1 MSTSK
6 GGAWGIWGNGLPTS
20 RVNSAQNTL
29 SAADA
34 WRQQRS
40 NNNNNPAATT
50 TNNNNNN
57 DSNSGTPVSG
67 SSNSGKGS
75 SPAANNNSAVAVG
88 GPLDQSQASSATDP
102 ADEVIPTPASGVRR
116 DGSPDSVRTG
126 SPFNYLRD
134 PRHLQATA
142 AQAAAMAPNGK
153 GSSTAFLDL
162 STANFGLGS
171 PQGTAGKSN
180 DGQNDGS
187 ASRLKSVFQNAMD
200 EEAFADE
207 FGPMRANSTPP
218 YASSKTFGGPT
229 NGAAPPS
236 TTSGSSFFTPQVAQ
250 RAHFEQPGGHAEP
263 DLSSAMRGMNLNEQR
278 YDAPG
283 PASRG
288 FNADSPTSYNPYSVG
303 PISYSGQSAFNGQ
316 NDGFQSGGFGY
327 NGRQYDD
334 FNPGPNYGMIGDS
347 SAPPGQSYYGAD
359 GFPYDGRGARP
370 YRQDDFQRQ
379 NFRGPGGR
387 FGPPSGDR
395 RQMYMGGMDY
405 NRNMPPVY
413 ASGASFYRGGGQ
425 MMYGGPHGVP
435 GVGRREDPSAG
446 LRSPL
451 LEEFRNNKSKRF
463 ELRDIIGH
471 VVEFSGDQHGSRFIQ
486 QKLETANSDDKDEV
500 FQEIMPNCLQLMT
513 DVFGNYVIQKFF
525 EHGSQVQKTC
535 LAQKMEGHVL
545 SLTLQMYGCRVVQKA
560 LEHVLAD
567 QQDALIKELDGQVL
581 KCVKDQNG
589 NHVIQKALER
599 LPEGQVKFIID
610 AFQGQG
616 FTLATHT
623 YGCRVIQRLLEH
635 CPTAASSVLEELHR
649 YTQNLVVDQYGNY
662 VSQHILEHGQKADK
676 SRVIEVVK
684 GQVLTL
690 SKHKFAS
697 NVVEK
702 CIAYGTV
709 EERQD
714 IIDEIITST
723 SEGQSALAVLMKD
736 QYGNYVLQKML
747 EVADGAQRAELVQKI
762 RPILDSL
769 KKFSYGKHLS
779 SIERLLDRDFH
790 HSAAAAYGH
799 GHDMHHYPHHHQHQH
814 HHHQQGPGGAG
825 YRQQYQ
831 HGHHAH
837 PR

>member
-6 GGAWGIWGNGLPTS
+6 GSAWGIWGNGLPAS
-20 RVNSAQNTL
+20 RVGSTPGAL

-34 WRQQRS
+34 WRQQR
-40 NNNNNPAATT
+40 T
-50 TNNNNNN
+50 NN
-57 DSNSGTPVSG
+57 DSTTGTPITNGSG
-67 SSNSGKGS
+67 SSPSAKGTSPSGNKS
-75 SPAANNNSAVAVG
+75 STAVNG
-88 GPLDQSQASSATDP
+88 LDESQASSATDP
-102 ADEVIPTPASGVRR
+102 ADEVIPVGAPGLRR

-142 AQAAAMAPNGK
+142 AQAAAMAPSGK
-153 GSSTAFLDL
+153 NSSTAFLDL
-162 STANFGLGS
+162 STSSFGLGS
-171 PQGTAGKSN
+171 SSLAGNKSS
-180 DGQNDGS
+180 DSQNDPNT
-187 ASRLKSVFQNAMD
+187 SRLKSVFQHALD
-200 EEAFADE
+200 EDAYQDDFS
-207 FGPMRANSTPP
+207 PLRANSTPP
-218 YASSKTFGGPT
+218 YSNNKNFGQGST
-229 NGAAPPS
+229 AAQPANAG
-236 TTSGSSFFTPQVAQ
+236 GSSFFTPQVAQ
-250 RAHFEQPGGHAEP
+250 RAQFEQSAGSVDAE
-263 DLSSAMRGMNLNEQR
+263 LSGAMRGMGFGEQR
-278 YDAPG
+278 FEAPSSSG
-283 PASRG
+283 RG
-288 FNADSPTSYNPYSVG
+288 FANDAAAAYNPYSAG
-303 PISYSGQSAFNGQ
+303 PMNYAGQ
-316 NDGFQSGGFGY
+316 NAYMGGNGAEMYQNGFGFG
-327 NGRQYDD
+327 GRQYDEY
-334 FNPGPNYGMIGDS
+334 NSGPGFGIVGDNNG
-347 SAPPGQSYYGAD
+347 PPGQSYLGSD
-359 GFPYDGRGARP
+359 GFPYDGRGGRP
-370 YRQDDFQRQ
+370 YRNDEFQRQ
-379 NFRGPGGR
+379 NFRAPGGR

-395 RQMYMGGMDY
+395 RQMYMGGNDY
-405 NRNMPPVY
+405 NRGMPPVY
-413 ASGASFYRGGGQ
+413 APGPAFYRGGGP
-425 MMYGGPHGVP
+425 MMYGMHGSA
-435 GVGRREDPSAG
+435 GGGGGGNGGRRDDLSAG

-500 FQEIMPNCLQLMT
+500 FQEIIPNCLQLMT

-567 QQDALIKELDGQVL
+567 QQDALIRELDGQVL

-599 LPEGQVKFIID
+599 LPEDQVKFVID

-635 CPTAASSVLEELHR
+635 CPKAAESVLEELHR

-662 VSQHILEHGQKADK
+662 VSQHILEHGQRADK

-702 CIAYGTV
+702 CIAFGTV

-714 IIDEIITST
+714 IIDEMITTT

-747 EVADGAQRAELVQKI
+747 EVADGAQRVELVQKI
-762 RPILDSL
+762 RPILESL

-779 SIERLLDRDFH
+779 SIERLLDRDFSHSGAGGHQSHYGH
-790 HSAAAAYGH
+790 HHGHAHGH
-799 GHDMHHYPHHHQHQH
+799 GHGPPQGQAGYIGQQQQQQHGGRHHQPHS
-814 HHHQQGPGGAG
+814 
-825 YRQQYQ
+825 R
-831 HGHHAH
+831 
-837 PR
+837 